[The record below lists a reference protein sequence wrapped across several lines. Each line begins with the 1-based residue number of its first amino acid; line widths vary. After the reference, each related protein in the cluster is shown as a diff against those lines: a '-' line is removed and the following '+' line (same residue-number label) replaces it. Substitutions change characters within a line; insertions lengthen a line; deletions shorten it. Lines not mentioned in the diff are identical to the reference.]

1 MVLKPMG
8 RLRLR
13 GGTISRL
20 TTEYTAASLPM
31 FFLLTFDVFKLAS
44 QVFVRCQHLPQPD
57 KRTNDQHIHLNG
69 AFALQHRAQHHHAV
83 LSERIG

>member
-1 MVLKPMG
+1 
-8 RLRLR
+8 
-13 GGTISRL
+13 
-20 TTEYTAASLPM
+20 M

-69 AFALQHRAQHHHAV
+69 RSLFSTEHSITTPCSVNA
-83 LSERIG
+83 